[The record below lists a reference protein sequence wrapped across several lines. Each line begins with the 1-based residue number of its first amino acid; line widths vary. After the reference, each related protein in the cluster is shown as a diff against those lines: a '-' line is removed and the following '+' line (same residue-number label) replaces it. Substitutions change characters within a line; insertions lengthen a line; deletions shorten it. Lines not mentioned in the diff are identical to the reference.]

1 MSIAIREVLRFSVR
15 RARRWIGRP
24 AAACA
29 LSMALLPALANAQ
42 RTVVKPG
49 WNMFSPEQDV
59 EIGRSVSANAERQLP
74 MLNDARVDAY
84 LNRLGRRLAEKAQ
97 GVRYPY
103 QFKAV
108 NDKAINAF
116 ALPGGFLYVNRG
128 LIEAADNEA
137 QLAGVLG
144 HEIGH
149 VALRHGTNQASKAQ
163 VAQAP
168 LAILGGVLGSGSVGS
183 VLAQLGAGFAANS
196 VLLKYSRDA
205 ERQADILG
213 TQILYDSSYDPRA
226 MSQFFEKLQAEGKSG
241 RPAEFFSS
249 HPNPENR
256 AKRVTEEIAKL
267 GGVPATYSSDSPE
280 FVEIKRYVKQLPA
293 PVAAAAGGAGGHP
306 SAPSDQLQTFANDR
320 LKIEHPRN
328 WLSYGQGSA
337 VTFSPEGGLAA
348 DGRGNSA
355 LTYGMMINEFGLA
368 KDQGKTTLRNA
379 THQLIEE
386 LRRANPGMTLMRQE
400 NRRLSEERALSSHLS
415 GKSPLGGRER
425 VWLVTV
431 LTNDGLLYFAGVA
444 PEETFSAY
452 EPVFTKM
459 LDSVRFSEPDR
470 RL

>member
-1 MSIAIREVLRFSVR
+1 MSIAIREVLHFSALS
-15 RARRWIGRP
+15 ARPWIGR

-29 LSMALLPALANAQ
+29 LSMVLLPALANAQ

-49 WNMFSPEQDV
+49 WNMFSPKQDV

-97 GVRYPY
+97 GVRYPF

-116 ALPGGFLYVNRG
+116 ALPGGFLYVNRD

-149 VALRHGTNQASKAQ
+149 VALRHGTNQASKTQ

-168 LAILGGVLGSGSVGS
+168 LTILGGVLGSGSLGS

-205 ERQADILG
+205 EGQADILG

-226 MSQFFEKLQAEGKSG
+226 MSQFFEKLQAEGESG
-241 RPAEFFSS
+241 RPVEFFSS

-267 GGVPATYSSDSPE
+267 GGVPARYSKDSSK

-306 SAPSDQLQTFANDR
+306 SAPSDQLHTFANDR
-320 LKIEHPRN
+320 LKIEHPRK
-328 WLSYGQGSA
+328 
-337 VTFSPEGGLAA
+337 GGLAA

-368 KDQGKTTLRNA
+368 KDQTTLKNA
-379 THQLIEE
+379 THQLFDE
-386 LRRANPGMTLMRQE
+386 LRRANPDMTLMRQE
-400 NRRLSEERALSSHLS
+400 NRRVSEKRALSSHLS
-415 GKSPLGGRER
+415 GQSPLGGRER

-444 PEETFSAY
+444 PEETFRLY

>member
-1 MSIAIREVLRFSVR
+1 MSIAIREVLHFSVLS
-15 RARRWIGRP
+15 AQPWIGRQT
-24 AAACA
+24 ATCA
-29 LSMALLPALANAQ
+29 LSMALLPALVSAQ

-74 MLNDARVDAY
+74 MLNDARLDAY

-97 GVRYPY
+97 GVRYQY

-168 LAILGGVLGSGSVGS
+168 LTILGGVLGSGSVGS
-183 VLAQLGAGFAANS
+183 VLAELGAGFAANS

-226 MSQFFEKLQAEGKSG
+226 MSQFFEKLQAEGESG

-267 GGVPATYSSDSPE
+267 GGVPAKYSNDSPE
-280 FVEIKRYVKQLPA
+280 FVQIKRYSISGPKPLLR
-293 PVAAAAGGAGGHP
+293 H
-306 SAPSDQLQTFANDR
+306 D
-320 LKIEHPRN
+320 
-328 WLSYGQGSA
+328 GQGSA
-337 VTFSPEGGLAA
+337 VTFSPEGG
-348 DGRGNSA
+348 R
-355 LTYGMMINEFGLA
+355 F
-368 KDQGKTTLRNA
+368 
-379 THQLIEE
+379 
-386 LRRANPGMTLMRQE
+386 MTLLPSVVSSL
-400 NRRLSEERALSSHLS
+400 RLALKPRIRTESVLWV
-415 GKSPLGGRER
+415 PREILR
-425 VWLVTV
+425 WV
-431 LTNDGLLYFAGVA
+431 
-444 PEETFSAY
+444 P
-452 EPVFTKM
+452 P
-459 LDSVRFSEPDR
+459 RFWAR
-470 RL
+470 

>member
-1 MSIAIREVLRFSVR
+1 
-15 RARRWIGRP
+15 
-24 AAACA
+24 
-29 LSMALLPALANAQ
+29 
-42 RTVVKPG
+42 
-49 WNMFSPEQDV
+49 
-59 EIGRSVSANAERQLP
+59 
-74 MLNDARVDAY
+74 
-84 LNRLGRRLAEKAQ
+84 
-97 GVRYPY
+97 
-103 QFKAV
+103 
-108 NDKAINAF
+108 
-116 ALPGGFLYVNRG
+116 
-128 LIEAADNEA
+128 
-137 QLAGVLG
+137 VLG

-183 VLAQLGAGFAANS
+183 VLAQLGAGFAVNS

-213 TQILYDSSYDPRA
+213 TQILYDSGYDPRA
-226 MSQFFEKLQAEGKSG
+226 MSQFFEKLQAESKGG

-267 GGVPATYSSDSPE
+267 GGVPATYSSNSPE
-280 FVEIKRYVKQLPA
+280 FVEIKRYVQRLPA
-293 PVAAAAGGAGGHP
+293 PAAAPVGAAGGHP
-306 SAPSDQLQTFANDR
+306 SVPSDQLQTFANDR
-320 LKIEHPRN
+320 LKIEHPKN
-328 WLSYGQGSA
+328 WLTYGRGSA
-337 VTFSPEGGLAA
+337 VTFSPEGGLVA

-368 KDQGKTTLRNA
+368 EDQGKTTLKNA

-386 LRRANPGMTLMRQE
+386 LRRANPGMTVVRQE
-400 NRRLSEERALSSHLS
+400 GRRVSSERALSSHLS
-415 GKSPLGGRER
+415 GKSPVGGRER

-444 PEETFSAY
+444 PDETFSAY

-459 LDSVRFSEPDR
+459 LDSVRFSQPDR
-470 RL
+470 R